1 MAQAVRSRT
10 VTAEA
15 SIQSQVSPCEIYG
28 GQSASG
34 TGFSPITSVSPVII
48 IPPMLLTYVRSH
60 VAVTRKTNG
69 RSLRTFQKHALSE
82 IGKYWIEKHY
92 CFLVCEWTE
101 SLKG

>member
-1 MAQAVRSRT
+1 MAEAVGRRP

-15 SIQSQVSPCEIYG
+15 SIQSQVSPREICG

-60 VAVTRKTNG
+60 VAVTRKTYG
-69 RSLRTFQKHALSE
+69 RSLRTFQKRAVSE
-82 IGKYWIEKHY
+82 IGKYWIEKQY
-92 CFLVCEWTE
+92 CFLVC
-101 SLKG
+101 